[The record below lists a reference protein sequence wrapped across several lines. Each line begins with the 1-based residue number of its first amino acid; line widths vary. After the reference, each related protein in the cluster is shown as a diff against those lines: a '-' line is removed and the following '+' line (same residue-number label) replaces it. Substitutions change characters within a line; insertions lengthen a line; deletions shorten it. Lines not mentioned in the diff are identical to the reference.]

1 MARAGL
7 FREQVTFQRMATTTD
22 DYGNVTAALWSNIVS
37 RNAELTERT
46 GFKNDEQGA
55 PQDVAI
61 AQMKVRSDM
70 QIQVAEIR
78 TEVKIQFR
86 EVFTRV
92 KRLEAIMIGASASII
107 AMLVMVLTRM
117 P

>member
-1 MARAGL
+1 MGRRTVASAHERI
-7 FREQVTFQRMATTTD
+7 D
-22 DYGNVTAALWSNIVS
+22 
-37 RNAELTERT
+37 EL
-46 GFKNDEQGA
+46 
-55 PQDVAI
+55 
-61 AQMKVRSDM
+61 
-70 QIQVAEIR
+70 QIQVAEIK

-86 EVFTRV
+86 EVFARV